1 MYTRYYDSY
10 PAVPPAKVMPGEEK
24 LAETM
29 ATETSRIAEIPE
41 NIKIENINPQ
51 SQITSKNSLFNSVQ
65 ADDII
70 LVALL
75 FLLLSESDDVIML
88 IIIGFLLI
96 GDKLPFWKTKKAFSN
111 WESLLN
117 LN

>member
-10 PAVPPAKVMPGEEK
+10 PAMPPVKTTAKEEVTTSQEVNETIQVAK
-24 LAETM
+24 L
-29 ATETSRIAEIPE
+29 SEISE
-41 NIKIENINPQ
+41 NIAKSESTGTAPQ
-51 SQITSKNSLFNSVQ
+51 IASKNSLFHSVQ

-70 LVALL
+70 LVALP

-96 GDKLPFWKTKKAFSN
+96 GDKLPF
-111 WESLLN
+111 
-117 LN
+117 